1 MDINRLV
8 AYRHFCNKIW
18 NATRY
23 IMTHV
28 NQGVEPIDA
37 HQLVALAHSDLD
49 KLFLETPAKFPIQ
62 NGNLSLSLIDLWIL
76 SKLGA
81 MVREVNQGFDTL
93 DLSRV
98 TAAIHGFFM
107 YDLCDVYLEFS
118 KLVLNTHASEQS
130 ATDLSNEL
138 SKRGARHV
146 LVTCL
151 NVVLRVMHPLMPFI
165 TEELWQRLTND
176 TDSIVT
182 RVYPRVEDP
191 VISHWTRMPK
201 IEQAVSHLVEIV
213 SAARSLR
220 KSYSLKSDQ
229 LTRLIVRTDDA
240 ALVSVVQQ
248 YSHALQKFCK
258 LSHVIIEEPTA
269 TRDES
274 EASSTRLISERCH
287 VIMPADEGLVDLAQ
301 EIAKLDKTH
310 RQLVQRRE
318 SLERQMTDVNYGVKV
333 NAEVR
338 AKNSNKLATLNADIA
353 QVELSLRQLKSKLK

>member
-8 AYRHFCNKIW
+8 SYRHFCNKIW

-28 NQGVEPIDA
+28 NQGVAAVNA
-37 HQLVALAHSDLD
+37 HQLVTLERADLD
-49 KLFLETPAKFPIQ
+49 KLFLESPAQFPIQ
-62 NGNLSLSLIDLWIL
+62 NGNLSLSLIDLWVL

-81 MVREVNQGFDTL
+81 MVREVNQGFDSL

-98 TAAIHGFFM
+98 TSAIHGFFM

-118 KLVLNTHASEQS
+118 KLVLNSTQAIDQG
-130 ATDLSNEL
+130 ATDM
-138 SKRGARHV
+138 SKLGARQV

-151 NVVLRVMHPLMPFI
+151 NVVLRVMHPLMPYI
-165 TEELWQRLTND
+165 TEELWQRLTHD
-176 TDSIVT
+176 RDSIVA
-182 RVYPRVEDP
+182 RVYPNAEDS
-191 VISHWTRMPK
+191 VIAPWTRMPK

-220 KSYSLKSDQ
+220 KGYSLKSDQ
-229 LTRLIVRTDDA
+229 LTRLIVRTDDP
-240 ALVSVVQQ
+240 ALVSVVQH
-248 YSHALQKFCK
+248 YTPALQKFCK
-258 LSHVIIEEPTA
+258 LSHVIIEAPTA

-287 VIMPADEGLVDLAQ
+287 VIMPAEEGLVDLAQ
-301 EIAKLDKTH
+301 EIAKLEKTH

-318 SLERQMTDVNYGVKV
+318 SLERQMTDVNYAVKV

-338 AKNSNKLATLNADIA
+338 AKNSNKLAGLIADLA
-353 QVELSLRQLKSKLK
+353 HVEMSLRQLRAKLK

>member
-1 MDINRLV
+1 M

-28 NQGVEPIDA
+28 NQGVEAVDA
-37 HQLVALAHSDLD
+37 HHLVTLEHVDLD
-49 KLFLETPAKFPIQ
+49 KLFIDSPWDKFPIQ
-62 NGNLSLSLIDLWIL
+62 NGNLSLSLIDLWVL

-81 MVREVNQGFDTL
+81 MVREVNQGFEAL

-98 TAAIHGFFM
+98 TTAIHGFFM

-118 KLVLNTHASEQS
+118 KLVLNSAQEQS
-130 ATDLSNEL
+130 ATDM
-138 SKRGARHV
+138 SKRGARQV

-182 RVYPRVEDP
+182 RVYPRLEDP
-191 VISHWTRMPK
+191 IIAHWTRMPK

-220 KSYSLKSDQ
+220 KSYSVKSDQ

-240 ALVSVVQQ
+240 ALVSVVRQ

-258 LSHVIIEEPTA
+258 LSHVLIEAPTA

-301 EIAKLDKTH
+301 EIAKLEKTH

-318 SLERQMTDVNYGVKV
+318 SVERQMTDVNYAVKV
-333 NAEVR
+333 SAEVR
-338 AKNSNKLATLNADIA
+338 AKNSNKLATLTADIA
-353 QVELSLRQLKSKLK
+353 HVELSLRQLKSKLK